1 MMPRRSSR
9 SASLLFGVCWL
20 TLLAC
25 GEDPP
30 GAGPGGDTGVFDPD
44 GGGADGGTPDSGI
57 LPSDGDNDGLPDD
70 WERMNGLDPNQND
83 ATADFDGD
91 GINNLNEF
99 RLGTKANDIDTDDDG
114 LADGEED
121 ANRNGAQDSGETGA
135 TDADSDDD
143 GLTDG
148 QELGKITP
156 LTSARPGVSGTD
168 PAVFVADG
176 NNATTTS
183 PTNADTD
190 GDMIP
195 DGVEDRDHDGR
206 LDAGES
212 DPLDLDSDDDGL
224 ADGVEDANFNG
235 AQDSGETSATDA
247 DSDDDRLPDG
257 LELGVT
263 MPVLDPDG
271 AGPLRGT
278 DTAVWRPDS
287 DANTHTNPLARD
299 SDGDGV
305 ADGDEDWNRNGAV
318 DPGELDPNNAD
329 SDNDG
334 IPDAQEGIALVCAES
349 ALRPVT
355 LHSLASADLTVA
367 LPAEYSEVSVLRG
380 PGGIGVGLMFADPTS
395 GLVGFALSKVPTGAD
410 ASAEKQANR
419 GAMAAEVTFSNEQD
433 RALRSWDGF
442 PAVYTTASASNGR
455 ETNTLA
461 AALAER
467 LAGVTLTGALPA
479 GAANPGN
486 FTLYSETIYR
496 SAQRAT
502 ILVALAPAP
511 TADPQLI
518 ALSDLANGT
527 GVAQFGD
534 FTGVG
539 CDQFTTPDGN
549 DVIDMIWVVDNSCSM
564 GEEQTAVANA
574 GDEMVALLTTT
585 QLSWRLALLTTD
597 QSDGALTA
605 RGVNGF
611 TVSSPR
617 AQAEAESQAW
627 ADAIDNLGTGGSGEE
642 RGLVVGLTAVQ
653 NALPGSATEINT
665 KFRAGATAI
674 VVHMS
679 DEEDFSVK
687 EAAGGSDASCPE
699 NAGKQNRIDALIQQ
713 YLQIATDPTIAGLVT
728 FAIHGTQPNT
738 AGLDYCTFTGG
749 AADCGASQHGRS
761 YIDVATAMGGGSG
774 SICGNMNQVVQDIIR
789 AGAGIASQ
797 IELTQPPISS
807 TIRVVMA
814 DANGSFVGQPDVPRS
829 RTNGFDYT
837 FELDVMANVVRH
849 KIVFYGMARP
859 PARRDLMVSYRT
871 WRDGSPNP
879 GGPVCDCPDGQ
890 VCDPDDNSCVID
902 PTCGGGCPEDQVCD
916 PQTGLCHPDD
926 PCMGQCVTGEICV
939 DGACVP
945 DDPCDGLCTPA
956 QYCDTSTDPPMCRDR
971 I

>member
-1 MMPRRSSR
+1 MIASRPR
-9 SASLLFGVCWL
+9 SLLLHLAGVCLL
-20 TLLAC
+20 TFLAC

-30 GAGPGGDTGVFDPD
+30 AGGAGTDTGLLDPD
-44 GGGADGGTPDSGI
+44 GGSGDVGFPDSGI
-57 LPSDGDNDGLPDD
+57 PPSDGDNDGLPDD
-70 WERMNGLDPNQND
+70 WERMNGLDPNRND
-83 ATADFDGD
+83 ANEDFDGD
-91 GINNLNEF
+91 GINNTNEF

-114 LADGEED
+114 VADGDED
-121 ANRNGAQDSGETGA
+121 ANRNGAIDPGETSPI
-135 TDADSDDD
+135 DADSDDD

-176 NNATTTS
+176 NNATTTD
-183 PTNADTD
+183 PNNADTD
-190 GDMIP
+190 GDQIP
-195 DGVEDRDHDGR
+195 DGVEDLNRNGR
-206 LDAGES
+206 IDAGET

-224 ADGVEDANFNG
+224 ADGVEDVNFNG
-235 AQDSGETSATDA
+235 VTDAGETNATDA
-247 DSDDDRLPDG
+247 DSDDDGLADG
-257 LELGVT
+257 VERGINT
-263 MPVLDPDG
+263 PVLDPDG
-271 AGPLRGT
+271 AGPLKGT
-278 DTAVWRPDS
+278 DTAVWRPDTDPAS
-287 DANTHTNPLARD
+287 TTNPLARD
-299 SDGDGV
+299 TDGDGV

-318 DPGELDPNNAD
+318 DPGELDPGLTD

-334 IPDAQEGIALVCAES
+334 IPDAQEGVALVCAES
-349 ALRPVT
+349 ALRRIN
-355 LHSLASADLTVA
+355 LHALASADLTVA
-367 LPAEYSEVSVLRG
+367 LPPEYSEVSILRAAG
-380 PGGIGVGLMFADPTS
+380 GVGVGIMFADPAS
-395 GLVGFALSKVPTGAD
+395 GVVGFAISKTPTGGD
-410 ASAEKQANR
+410 AAAEKQAIR
-419 GAMAAEVTFSNEQD
+419 AALAQDASLSNEQD
-433 RALRSWDGF
+433 RALISWDGF
-442 PAVYTTASASNGR
+442 PAVFTTASANNGR
-455 ETNTLA
+455 DTLA
-461 AALAER
+461 LAGTFAER
-467 LAGVTLTGALPA
+467 LAGGTLSGALPA
-479 GAANPGN
+479 GGAAPGN
-486 FTLYSETIYR
+486 FTLYYETIYR

-502 ILVALAPAP
+502 IVVALAPAP
-511 TADPQLI
+511 TADAQLI
-518 ALSDLANGT
+518 ALSDVSNGT

-564 GEEQTAVANA
+564 SEEQTAVANA

-597 QSDGALTA
+597 QGDGSLTA

-611 TVSSPR
+611 TVSTPR
-617 AQAEAESQAW
+617 PQAEAESQAW
-627 ADAIDNLGTGGSGEE
+627 ATAIDNLGTGGSGEE
-642 RGLVVGLTAVQ
+642 RGLVVGATAVQ

-674 VVHMS
+674 VVHLS
-679 DEEDFSVK
+679 DEEDYSVK
-687 EAAGGSDASCPE
+687 QGAGGSDASCPE
-699 NAGKQNRIDALIQQ
+699 NAGKQAQIDALIQQ
-713 YLQIATDPTIAGLVT
+713 YLQLSMDPTISGLTT

-738 AGLDYCTFTGG
+738 NGLDYCTFSGG
-749 AADCGASQHGRS
+749 SSDCSASQHGRA
-761 YIDVATAMGGGSG
+761 YVDVAAAMGGGSG

-849 KIVFYGMARP
+849 KIIFYGMARP
-859 PARRDLMVSYRT
+859 PARRELMISYRT

-879 GGPVCDCPDGQ
+879 GGPVCDCPEGQ

-916 PQTGLCHPDD
+916 PQSGLCHPDD
-926 PCMGQCVTGEICV
+926 PCMGQCVIGEICV
-939 DGACVP
+939 DGACLP

-956 QYCDTSTDPPMCRDR
+956 QFCDTSTDPPMCRDR